1 MGNISR
7 EGFFMG
13 NISPR
18 RLIGKS
24 CKARV
29 RALLAAPQMLEVN
42 EKRTKEKIKIIKI
55 IKNNKK

>member
-24 CKARV
+24 CKVRV

-42 EKRTKEKIKIIKI
+42 EKRTKEKIKIIK
-55 IKNNKK
+55 NNKKL